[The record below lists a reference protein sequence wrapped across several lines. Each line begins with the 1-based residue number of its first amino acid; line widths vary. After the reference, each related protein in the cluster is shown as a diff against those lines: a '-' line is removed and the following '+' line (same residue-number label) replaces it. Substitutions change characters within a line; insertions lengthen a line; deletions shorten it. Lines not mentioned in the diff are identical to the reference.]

1 MAPLAYAQLQ
11 VVEQAVRATN
21 GLDDAALAAYT
32 RATTFETVMGPVQF
46 GALGEWAVPRVVQ
59 VQFQGIEG
67 HDAEQ
72 FRDASR
78 QVVVVPDELASGKLI
93 YPYSAARYNS

>member
-1 MAPLAYAQLQ
+1 
-11 VVEQAVRATN
+11 
-21 GLDDAALAAYT
+21 
-32 RATTFETVMGPVQF
+32 
-46 GALGEWAVPRVVQ
+46 VVQ